1 MDDAGLRRST
11 GKSNSISSLNSE
23 ESFLDELYTLA
34 RKAFKDIDK
43 MKSILRKYSKLESH
57 PIRNGI
63 PMKSCL
69 KTSELKKV
77 RFDVSLCSTIT
88 GSFLDDHSEDDTVDV

>member
-1 MDDAGLRRST
+1 MDDAGLRSSS
-11 GKSNSISSLNSE
+11 KKVSISSLNSE
-23 ESFLDELYTLA
+23 ESFLDELYALA

-43 MKSILRKYSKLESH
+43 LKSILPKYSKLESH

-77 RFDVSLCSTIT
+77 RFDVSLSSTLT
-88 GSFLDDHSEDDTVDV
+88 GSFLDDHGEDDIVDV